1 LAEWGWAVMSGA
13 DKRQFGRRESNIRGY
28 ILVAGYQ
35 PVPCTVRNI
44 SDGGALLECK
54 DQIAATR
61 SVRLSVEGTEF
72 NIRSEV
78 VHQGPRGIGIR
89 FISTVE
95 GAALNSYFQS
105 AIVTPVMLADAT
117 APDAAPIAAKV
128 EDRPAPQGNREF
140 RQSVMDKVFDK
151 FNKLSLAEA
160 QAMARDKV
168 MQRMRGAAFGIAM
181 AFAMSNSPILSQ
193 ISEN

>member
-1 LAEWGWAVMSGA
+1 MSGA
-13 DKRQFGRRESNIRGY
+13 DKRQFGRRESNVRGH

-35 PVPCTVRNI
+35 PVSCTVKHI

-54 DQIAATR
+54 QQIPAAR
-61 SVRLSVEGTEF
+61 SVRLIVEGTEF

-95 GAALNSYFQS
+95 GAALNSHFQS
-105 AIVTPVMLADAT
+105 GIVAPVMHADAALP
-117 APDAAPIAAKV
+117 APVAIAAKI

-151 FNKLSLAEA
+151 FSKLSLAEA
-160 QAMARDKV
+160 QALARDRV
-168 MQRMRGAAFGIAM
+168 MQRMRGAAFG
-181 AFAMSNSPILSQ
+181 FALAVSMSNAPILTK
-193 ISEN
+193 ISES